1 MTAST
6 PSECADPAPPGA
18 RVEELPAF
26 YERVP
31 AIVLRDPLAQLLGAA
46 AGGVLRYGYAD
57 AVRLAGHSCPTVA
70 STYWL
75 THRALGL
82 LYPDELPVRGLVEVS
97 LPEPAGAG
105 TTGVVG
111 AIAGLLTG
119 AAGEGGFHGLAGQHV
134 RRGLLRFGVA
144 QSTALVFRR
153 TDTGTRV
160 HAEAHLK
167 HVAGDPRT
175 MPLMQRCLAGQASAD
190 ERAEFGRLWQ
200 ERVERILL
208 EHAHDDTV
216 FRLSR
221 FES

>member
-105 TTGVVG
+105 TTGVMG

-208 EHAHDDTV
+208 DHAHDDTV

>member
-1 MTAST
+1 MTADT
-6 PSECADPAPPGA
+6 PSVCADAALTGA
-18 RVEELPAF
+18 RLEALPAF
-26 YERVP
+26 YAKVP
-31 AIVLRDPLAQLLGAA
+31 AILLRDPLAELLGAA
-46 AGGVLRYGYAD
+46 AGGILRYGYAD

-70 STYWL
+70 SAYWL

-82 LYPDELPVRGLVEVS
+82 LYPNELPVRGQVEVS
-97 LPEPAGAG
+97 LPDPASAG

-111 AIAGLLTG
+111 AIASLLTG

-134 RRGLLRFGVA
+134 RRGLLQFAVA
-144 QSTALVFRR
+144 EATALCFRR

-160 HAEAHLK
+160 QADAHLK

-175 MPLMQRCLAGQASAD
+175 MPLLQRCLAGQASSD

-200 ERVERILL
+200 QRVERILL
-208 EHAHDDTV
+208 KHAHDDAV

-221 FES
+221 LES

>member
-31 AIVLRDPLAQLLGAA
+31 AIVLRDPLAELLGAA

-82 LYPDELPVRGLVEVS
+82 LYPDELPLRGLVEVS

-105 TTGVVG
+105 TTGVMG

-134 RRGLLRFGVA
+134 RRGLLRFGIA

-175 MPLMQRCLAGQASAD
+175 MPLMQRCLVGQASAD

-208 EHAHDDTV
+208 DHAHDDTV

>member
-1 MTAST
+1 MTART
-6 PSECADPAPPGA
+6 PS
-18 RVEELPAF
+18 RLEELPAF

-31 AIVLRDPLAQLLGAA
+31 AILLRDPLAELLGAA
-46 AGGVLRYGYAD
+46 EGGVLRYGYAD

-82 LYPDELPVRGLVEVS
+82 LYLDELPVRGQVEVS
-97 LPEPAGAG
+97 LPEPADAG
-105 TTGVVG
+105 TTGVMG

-134 RRGLLRFGVA
+134 RRGLLRFQVA
-144 QSTALVFRR
+144 EATALCFRR

-160 HAEAHLK
+160 QAEAHLK
-167 HVAGDPRT
+167 HVAGDPRA
-175 MPLMQRCLAGQASAD
+175 MRLLQRCLAGQASSD

-200 ERVERILL
+200 ARVERILL
-208 EHAHDDTV
+208 EHAHDDAV

-221 FES
+221 LDS